1 MSLLGVKQY
10 GSRKGA
16 EESKSGYVKHWL
28 LKVLQGL
35 QFYAHS
41 PKDKAPESC
50 PPITWLACPNN
61 GLTKCASSNSMGN
74 RVCILVN
81 AIPQVFTYSGK
92 EGRVHID
99 CAG

>member
-10 GSRKGA
+10 RSRKGA

-50 PPITWLACPNN
+50 PQITWLACPNN

-74 RVCILVN
+74 HSHSMYMGQCYPPGIYLWWKGGESS
-81 AIPQVFTYSGK
+81 Y
-92 EGRVHID
+92 
-99 CAG
+99 